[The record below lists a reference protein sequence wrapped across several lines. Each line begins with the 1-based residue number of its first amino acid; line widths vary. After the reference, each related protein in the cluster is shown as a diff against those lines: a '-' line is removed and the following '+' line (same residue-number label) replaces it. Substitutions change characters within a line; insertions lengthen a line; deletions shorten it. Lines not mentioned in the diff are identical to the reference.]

1 MRGKRRLI
9 RQQDTPTDPVLL
21 VEIRTIG
28 YWSSCWW
35 WQEEKDCCQ
44 WGRDFYPVL
53 SLSPSSHPLLALPHT
68 YTHTHTHTHSHT
80 HWTFL
85 CRNLLQMFSFH
96 ISGNSWFHGP
106 HQSQKAPIYKPESRR
121 GWQRSCLDSIPL
133 PTIEKRWITTGVYL
147 TCSHTRLLNPQY
159 NLVLL
164 LEKKRESMGKK
175 WKPK

>member
-1 MRGKRRLI
+1 MAGREGLL
-9 RQQDTPTDPVLL
+9 PVGTWFLSSSFSVTLL
-21 VEIRTIG
+21 
-28 YWSSCWW
+28 SST
-35 WQEEKDCCQ
+35 
-44 WGRDFYPVL
+44 
-53 SLSPSSHPLLALPHT
+53 SSSSTHIHT
-68 YTHTHTHTHSHT
+68 HTHTHTHTHSHT